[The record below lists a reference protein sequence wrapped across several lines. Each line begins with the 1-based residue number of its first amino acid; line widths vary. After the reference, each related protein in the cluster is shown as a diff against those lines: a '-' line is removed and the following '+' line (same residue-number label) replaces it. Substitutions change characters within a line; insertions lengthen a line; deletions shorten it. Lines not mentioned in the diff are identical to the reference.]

1 MVLQKFLLVLL
12 LLFFSCNKH
21 ERITTELNYLEFDGK
36 NVDEF
41 VLKFGNGEKIENSLK
56 YNFDDNSSLTVF
68 YDENKTISDIS
79 LLINSGNLTEIQK
92 KLKNLNYSFFKN
104 FSYEVNGKETVYL
117 IYSKEGNFLSL
128 TKSEN
133 GSFFIKTIDNFFEI
147 KPIQ

>member
-79 LLINSGNLTEIQK
+79 LLINSGILTEIQK
-92 KLKNLNYSFFKN
+92 KLENLNYSFFKN

-133 GSFFIKTIDNFFEI
+133 GSFFIKTIVNFFEI